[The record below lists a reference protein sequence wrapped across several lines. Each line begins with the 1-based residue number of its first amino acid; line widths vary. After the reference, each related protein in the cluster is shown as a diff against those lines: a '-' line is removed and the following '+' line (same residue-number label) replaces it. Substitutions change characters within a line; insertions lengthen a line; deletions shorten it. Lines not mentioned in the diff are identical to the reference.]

1 MENPPAHLPSAL
13 NWPDRFAYLA
23 LDDLLSPR
31 IKSGQTVII
40 DALSEN
46 RPMVGQDV
54 LLFLDDGWHGLRQ
67 LLAFSKDHIQF
78 GDGLGRQMEEV
89 SRDVCSVRSVCG
101 VMYRHDH
108 GNQALN
114 AKAERLRCERLTRE
128 GIYPQPDWR
137 LMEPDPLT
145 GDALQAIEALRAK
158 LKLQ

>member
-1 MENPPAHLPSAL
+1 METLTTHPN
-13 NWPDRFAYLA
+13 NWPDERFAYLA

-40 DALSEN
+40 DALADN

-67 LLAFSKDHIQF
+67 LLSFSKDHIQF
-78 GDGLGRQMEEV
+78 GDGLGRHMEEV

-101 VMYRHDH
+101 VMYRYDH
-108 GNQALN
+108 GAPGLN
-114 AKAERLRCERLTRE
+114 AKAERLRCERMTRE

-137 LMEPDPLT
+137 LMEPDPLS